1 MDYWKACQLLGVD
14 DADDSDYVKK
24 RYRSLMQ
31 QYHPDSSGSDPRLV
45 LRAQL
50 INEAYAVIKKQM
62 AGRKSSG
69 SPGREA
75 WQGPGGGGWD
85 FPQNEDAFWPRD
97 IYLSKAFYEDYRLD
111 GYKIARGK
119 YFWDA
124 EREDFNHLLLSLNQ
138 LCSDRLEEIERR
150 YAIYNVGDYGL
161 AGQQAAYKARIFHLL
176 VQQFIDPIDSL
187 HKTYRIND
195 MDRKGRSIFLFP
207 ASVAVSD
214 QDQTLAAAGRLEAG
228 DRLYP
233 AAIRDNRIWV
243 RDDKGFDLGYISFE
257 DDSLYYMVIPAL
269 ATRSGTVKLSVRDQA
284 GGLPGRT
291 GKARIDI
298 DFYLR
303 LEQEEEDRARRKDM
317 EQERN
322 RTIRRLLMEY
332 ESYIRSQA
340 GSRETS

>member
-14 DADDSDYVKK
+14 QGDDSTYVKK

-50 INEAYAVIKKQM
+50 INEAYAVIKKQL
-62 AGRKSSG
+62 AGQKDSG
-69 SPGREA
+69 APGMKKG
-75 WQGPGGGGWD
+75 QGPAGKAWD

-97 IYLSKAFYEDYRLD
+97 IYLSRAFYEDYRLD
-111 GYKIARGK
+111 GYKIARGR

-138 LCSDRLEEIERR
+138 LCSDHLEEIERK
-150 YAIYNVGDYGL
+150 YAVYNVGDYGL

-176 VQQFIDPIDSL
+176 VQQFIDPVDSL

-195 MDRKGRSIFLFP
+195 MDREGRSIFIFP
-207 ASVAVSD
+207 ASVAVPD
-214 QDQTLAAAGRLEAG
+214 QDRALAAAGRLVAG

-233 AAIRDNRIWV
+233 AGIKDNRIWV
-243 RDDKGFDLGYISFE
+243 RDGSGHDLGYISFE
-257 DDSLYYMVIPAL
+257 DDCLYYMVMPAL
-269 ATRSGTVKLSVRDQA
+269 TARSATARLEVRDRT
-284 GGLPGRT
+284 GGLSGRT
-291 GKARIDI
+291 GKARIAI
-298 DFYLR
+298 DFHLR
-303 LEQEEEDRARRKDM
+303 LEQEEEDRGRRKDL
-317 EQERN
+317 ERERN

-340 GSRETS
+340 GSRESS